1 MICFFYF
8 IHLNNVILIILN
20 IVNVLTFMDKKNI
33 LSVKNLEKI
42 YTSKEASTTHALNNL
57 NLDVKE
63 GEIFG
68 LLGPNGAGK
77 TTFINI
83 LAGTVIKTSGQ
94 VNVWGFDLD
103 KNPRQVRASVGIVPQ
118 EVNLDPFFSPRKLLE
133 LQAGLYGIKKKNRIT
148 DTILRLVSLEK
159 QADSYARSLS
169 GGMKRRLLVAKALV
183 HQPPII
189 FLDEPTAGVDVQLR
203 KNLWKNVKSLNEQGV
218 TIILTTHYLEEA
230 EEMCDRIAILNKG
243 NMVALDSTKNL
254 LDKIQTKKVT
264 VKTDKKIDI
273 KDGDLESLKIIS
285 NLENEICVSYEKN
298 TINIEELI
306 NLIKRDNAKIK
317 DISTDD
323 GDLEDVFLRLIKN

>member
-20 IVNVLTFMDKKNI
+20 IINVLTHMDKKNI
-33 LSVKNLEKI
+33 LSVKNLKKI
-42 YTSKEASTTHALNNL
+42 YSNKQDGETHALNNL

-83 LAGTVIKTSGQ
+83 LAGTVIKTAGQ

-133 LQAGLYGIKKKNRIT
+133 LQAGLYGIKEKDRIT
-148 DTILRLVSLEK
+148 DTILNLVSLEK
-159 QADSYARSLS
+159 QANSYARSLS
-169 GGMKRRLLVAKALV
+169 GGMKRRLLMAKALV

-189 FLDEPTAGVDVQLR
+189 FLDEPTAGVDVELR
-203 KNLWKNVKSLNEQGV
+203 KNLWKNVRLLNELGV

-243 NMVALDSTKNL
+243 NIVALDSTKNL
-254 LDKIQTKKVT
+254 LNRIQTKKVT
-264 VKTDKKIDI
+264 FKTDKNIDI
-273 KDGDLESLKIIS
+273 KEDDLESLKIIS
-285 NLENEICVSYEKN
+285 KLDNEVCVSYEKSKV
-298 TINIEELI
+298 NIEELI
-306 NLIKRDNAKIK
+306 NLIKKNNVKII